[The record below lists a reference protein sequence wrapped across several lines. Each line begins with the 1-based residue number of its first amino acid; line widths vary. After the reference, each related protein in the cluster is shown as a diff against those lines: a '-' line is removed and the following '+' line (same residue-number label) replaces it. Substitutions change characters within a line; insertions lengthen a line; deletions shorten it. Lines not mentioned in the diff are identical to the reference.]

1 MRSAGISALYT
12 AAVALLIATPA
23 FSQPPAFEAADL
35 KPASPDNHE
44 RKGRILPGGR
54 IEIPGQ
60 SLKDLMVM
68 AYGVQD
74 DMIVGGP
81 KWVDTFRFDL
91 VAKGPADAQLPQLR
105 EMVQALLADRFHLVI
120 HREDRPMPAYVLS
133 VGKRPAKY
141 RDGDGGRQTCN
152 WNQLDDG
159 LRERVCKN
167 LSMAEFA
174 RQLPGTGGIGIDH
187 PVVDETGLKG
197 KYDIKLNIAKY
208 INGGG
213 GGIEMDPQTMILQIL
228 QNDLGLKLEP
238 KKAEVEL
245 VVVDKVDKTPTAN

>member
-105 EMVQALLADRFHLVI
+105 EMVQTLLTDRFHLVI
-120 HREDRPMPAYVLS
+120 HREDRSMPAYVLS

-197 KYDIKLNIAKY
+197 AYDFEFVVGMYARKTDGSPVQEGPTIFMAL
-208 INGGG
+208 
-213 GGIEMDPQTMILQIL
+213 DQI
-228 QNDLGLKLEP
+228 GLKLESRRMP
-238 KKAEVEL
+238 LPAIMIDRAEL
-245 VVVDKVDKTPTAN
+245 PSQN